1 MGGIAATLLG
11 FGVLGLAAIFLD
23 PPLGSTLGS
32 LGVGALNFFLMGAL
46 LSQWAAN
53 FLVSVRPKR

>member
-1 MGGIAATLLG
+1 
-11 FGVLGLAAIFLD
+11 VLGLAAIFLD